1 MKHSRK
7 MKQLQQRLA
16 SFIFHPFS
24 VVLIQLNFCLI
35 LHTSFLFFLL
45 TFLCFFGLLLKE
57 VVRIHSILYA
67 ALQIQNKYKIF
78 STMLSEYS
86 TMPSEFSI
94 MNSEYCTNDKCHHSS
109 PFIENVWNLSTYY
122 IC

>member
-1 MKHSRK
+1 MYFYKD
-7 MKQLQQRLA
+7 A
-16 SFIFHPFS
+16 DS
-24 VVLIQLNFCLI
+24 VPTFESPWI
-35 LHTSFLFFLL
+35 HRGWTSA
-45 TFLCFFGLLLKE
+45 
-57 VVRIHSILYA
+57 LYA
-67 ALQIQNKYKIF
+67 VLKIQNKYKIF